1 MRLAVLQLQP
11 DYELAPAELRESVLG
26 QVRQLRGADLVV
38 LPELWP
44 AGGFEYSHWQERAEP
59 LDGPTA
65 ASLSAV
71 ARELG
76 CWVHGGSILER
87 TDDDQ
92 LHNTSLLFAPDGSLA
107 ATYRKIHLFGF
118 DTGEPELLTA
128 GTGVVTAQTDFGV
141 VGLAT
146 CYDLRFPEL
155 FRALTDAGAEL
166 VLVPAAWP
174 QRRIAHWSVL
184 LRARAIENQA
194 VIVGC
199 NTVGQQG
206 RVALGGRSAIV
217 DARGEAIAEAGID
230 SELLRAEVDL
240 AEVHRWREEFPV
252 LRDRRSFE

>member
-11 DYELAPAELRESVLG
+11 DYGLGPEKLRESVLD
-26 QVRQLRGADLVV
+26 QVRQQRDADLVV

-44 AGGFEYSHWQERAEP
+44 AGGFEYSHWQQRSEQ

-65 ASLSAV
+65 DLLAAA
-71 ARELG
+71 ARDLC
-76 CWVHGGSILER
+76 CWLHGGSILER
-87 TDDDQ
+87 TADGE

-128 GTGVVTAQTDFGV
+128 GTEVVTTQTDLGV
-141 VGLAT
+141 IGLAT

-155 FRALTDAGAEL
+155 FRALNDAGAEL

-184 LRARAIENQA
+184 LRARAIENQT
-194 VIVGC
+194 VLVGC

-206 RVALGGRSAIV
+206 RVVLGGRSAVV
-217 DARGEAIAEAGID
+217 DARGEVLAEAGSD
-230 SELLRAEVDL
+230 PEVVVAEVDL
-240 AEVHRWREEFPV
+240 SHVHGWREEFPV
-252 LRDRRSFE
+252 LRDRRDFE

>member
-1 MRLAVLQLQP
+1 MRLAVIQLQP
-11 DYELAPAELRESVLG
+11 DYALGAEQLRESVLQ
-26 QVRQLRGADLVV
+26 QVRRQHGADLIV

-44 AGGFEYSHWQERAEP
+44 AGGFEYEHWEQRAEP

-65 ASLSAV
+65 ELLSDA
-71 ARELG
+71 ARDLG

-87 TDDDQ
+87 GADGQ

-118 DTGEPELLTA
+118 DTGEPELLGA
-128 GTGVVTAQTDFGV
+128 GTQVVTARTDLGIL
-141 VGLAT
+141 GLAT

-155 FRALTDAGAEL
+155 FRALGDAGAEI
-166 VLVPAAWP
+166 VVVPAAWP

-194 VIVGC
+194 VLVGC

-206 RVALGGRSAIV
+206 RVVLGGRSAV
-217 DARGEAIAEAGID
+217 VNARGEVIAEAG
-230 SELLRAEVDL
+230 SSAEVIS
-240 AEVHRWREEFPV
+240 AEIDISEIHSWRSDFPV
-252 LRDRRSFE
+252 LRDRRPFA